1 MQRHVDGAS
10 LDTGIPIASPPPHPL
25 TEAFAPLVGVVPLPA
40 GAPANFVGS
49 GWSSLS
55 DLLADGGAELDRH
68 LAALGT
74 AYGTG
79 SRTVIARFFVD
90 GYAWSVVGNGVA
102 GYVGGR
108 RVPDLA
114 ADNLALRFDEQGGLE
129 AVALRRG
136 VFACLRSDPAA
147 THPDAAV
154 LPDIDA
160 LRRYLGEGLVTHLE
174 PLVAALRARSS
185 LGERSIWLGVADL
198 CVRLFLAA
206 VAHLDP
212 DGCLA
217 EREREAAALIQAPNS
232 PLRGPT
238 RVLFVEHRGRT
249 IPWIGRAACCL
260 GYYIPEHGR
269 CDHCPAYRVPERIA
283 RIRATLDASD

>member
-1 MQRHVDGAS
+1 VNS
-10 LDTGIPIASPPPHPL
+10 VLLDAAPPSAPPPPHPL
-25 TEAFAPLVGVVPLPA
+25 AEAVAPLAGVVPLPLDAPDLSA
-40 GAPANFVGS
+40 GA
-49 GWSSLS
+49 GWCSLS
-55 DLLADGGAELDRH
+55 DLLADGGGELDRR
-68 LAALGT
+68 LAAVGA

-90 GYAWSVVGNGVA
+90 GYAWSVVGIGVA
-102 GYVGGR
+102 GYAGGR

-114 ADNLALRFDEQGGLE
+114 ADNLALRFGDHGGLE

-136 VFACLRSDPAA
+136 GFACLPGDPAA
-147 THPDAAV
+147 AHPDAAV
-154 LPDIDA
+154 VPDVDA
-160 LRRYLGEGLVTHLE
+160 LRRSLREGMVAHLA

-185 LGERSIWLGVADL
+185 LGERSLWLGVADH

-206 VAHLDP
+206 TAHLDP
-212 DGCLA
+212 NGCLA
-217 EREREAAALIQAPNS
+217 AREREAAALIQAPDS

-238 RVLFVEHRGRT
+238 GVLFVEHDGRT

-260 GYYIPEHGR
+260 GYHIPEHGR

-283 RIRATLDASD
+283 RIRASLAASD